1 MIYLTLKDIV
11 NQNGALRP
19 WAGCY
24 ECNKFLDFLKLFE
37 AIDMDAANSA
47 QICPKL
53 PKFAKI
59 CQKMKL

>member
-37 AIDMDAANSA
+37 AIDMDGSFPMSH
-47 QICPKL
+47 CK
-53 PKFAKI
+53 
-59 CQKMKL
+59 